1 MSKVFLHICCA
12 PCAIYPIQQ
21 LRKEGHEIGGYF
33 YNPNIHPFKE
43 FQRRLDTLIDYTA
56 LLELPLMIDDVDNLS
71 LFLAGALEGG
81 KERCLFCYRIRLKKT
96 FQKAREEGFDTVS
109 TTLLY
114 SKYQRHNEIG
124 RIGTELSEWYGML
137 FLYRDF
143 REGWQEGITESKKL
157 NLYRQPYCGCIF
169 SEKER
174 YRKQ

>member
-1 MSKVFLHICCA
+1 
-12 PCAIYPIQQ
+12 
-21 LRKEGHEIGGYF
+21 
-33 YNPNIHPFKE
+33 
-43 FQRRLDTLIDYTA
+43 
-56 LLELPLMIDDVDNLS
+56 MIDDVDDLS

-114 SKYQRHNEIG
+114 SKYQRHSEIG
-124 RIGTELSEWYGML
+124 RIGTELSEWYGMP